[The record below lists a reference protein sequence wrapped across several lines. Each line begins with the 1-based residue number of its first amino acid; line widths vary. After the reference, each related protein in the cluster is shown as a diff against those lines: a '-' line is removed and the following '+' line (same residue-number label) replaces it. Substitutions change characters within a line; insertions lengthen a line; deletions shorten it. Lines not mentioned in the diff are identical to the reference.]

1 MYQFGDIIL
10 VEFPYSDN
18 SVSKKRPALVLLDA
32 QDEDILVAR
41 ITTQVYN
48 NEYDITVADWQ
59 TAGLLAP
66 SCVRLH
72 KIATL
77 SKQLIYKKL
86 GSLATKDSEIV
97 LKTLQNLIND
107 IK

>member
-18 SVSKKRPALVLLDA
+18 SVSKKRPALVLLDT
-32 QDEDILVAR
+32 QDDDVLVVR
-41 ITTQVYN
+41 ITTQIHN
-48 NEYDITVADWQ
+48 SEYDITINDWQ
-59 TAGLLAP
+59 TAGLLAS

-72 KIATL
+72 KVATL

-86 GSLATKDSEIV
+86 GGLTTKDSENV
-97 LKTLQNLIND
+97 LRVLQNIIND
-107 IK
+107 MK